1 MNNKFKFFDSDSLKD
16 IHKRL
21 FFSITIFTLVYFIV
35 FYRIA
40 DVMIFNKILVKIT
53 KDIETNQRGN
63 IYDRN
68 NILLASSIENYS
80 FAINAQKIQDNHC
93 NYTIS
98 KKLETILSI
107 PKEQIQNKLLKDSH
121 FVWIKRNISPREHQ
135 QIINLGEIGLRL
147 EKENNR
153 RIYPLENIT
162 SHVVG
167 YTNIDGKGQS
177 GIEKGLNKRLSKGID
192 INLSIDARIQESTH
206 NELIKTIKKF
216 SADSGLSIIL
226 NIKSGEIL
234 SMISYPDFNPNN
246 KKSFSKLNLFNKA
259 LQGNYEM
266 GSTFKPIT
274 IAMGLS
280 QKIIN
285 NEMTFDVS
293 KPIRQGKYTIEDFE
307 PYNGKLDI
315 KGIIVNSSNIGTA
328 KIAKKIGQKNQKSF
342 FKKIGFYDKIKIEIN
357 ESATP
362 LANRNNWGILETMT
376 IAYGHGFAVTPLHLA
391 RAYATLVNDGY
402 FVNPT
407 LLLNIKKNITDNKI
421 IENSTSKEIR
431 ELLRAVV
438 TDTDYTG
445 PRVRIEGYEIG
456 AKTGTAEL
464 IDSGKYNENAN
475 RTAFISIF
483 PSSDPEF
490 LVLAI
495 IENPKKIKE
504 ENFSITAATV
514 VAPLVKNII
523 LKMIKII
530 GIPQL
535 SNKKII
541 KANLDNNITLKNNV
555 AF

>member
-1 MNNKFKFFDSDSLKD
+1 MNKKFKFFDSDSLKD

-21 FFSITIFTLVYFIV
+21 FFSVTIFTLIYFVV

-40 DVMIFNKILVKIT
+40 DVMIFNKAIANISKEIQ
-53 KDIETNQRGN
+53 TNQRGN

-68 NILLASSIENYS
+68 NVLLASSIENYS
-80 FAINAQKIQDNHC
+80 LAVNAKKIQDYHC

-98 KKLETILSI
+98 KKLETILKI

-147 EKENNR
+147 EKEKNR
-153 RIYPLENIT
+153 RIYPLENIM

-167 YTNIDGKGQS
+167 YTDIDGEGQS
-177 GIEKGLNKRLSKGID
+177 GIEKGLNKKLSQGID
-192 INLSIDARIQESTH
+192 IKLSIDARIQESTH
-206 NELIKTIKKF
+206 NELIKRIKKF

-226 NIKSGEIL
+226 NIKTGEIL

-246 KKSFSKLNLFNKA
+246 KKSFSKVNLFNKA

-285 NEMTFDVS
+285 SEMTFDVS
-293 KPIRQGKYTIEDFE
+293 KPIQQGKYTIEDFE
-307 PYNGKLDI
+307 PYDGKLDI

-328 KIAKKIGQKNQKSF
+328 KIAKKIGEKNQKSF
-342 FKKIGFYDKIKIEIN
+342 FKKIGFYDKINIEID

-362 LANRNNWGILETMT
+362 LANKNNWGILETMT
-376 IAYGHGFAVTPLHLA
+376 IAYGHGFAVTPLHLV
-391 RAYATLVNDGY
+391 RAYATIVNDGY

-407 LLLNIKKNITDNKI
+407 FLINGKKNITEDKV
-421 IENSTSKEIR
+421 IENNTSKKIR

-445 PRVRIEGYEIG
+445 PRVKIKGYEIG

-464 IDSGKYNENAN
+464 IDSGQYNENAN

-490 LVLAI
+490 LVLAM

-523 LKMIKII
+523 LEMIKII

-535 SNKKII
+535 SNKEII

>member
-1 MNNKFKFFDSDSLKD
+1 MNKKFKFFDSDSLKD

-21 FFSITIFTLVYFIV
+21 FFSVTIFTLIYFVV

-40 DVMIFNKILVKIT
+40 DVMIFNKAIANISKEIQ
-53 KDIETNQRGN
+53 TNQRGN

-68 NILLASSIENYS
+68 NVLLASSIENYS
-80 FAINAQKIQDNHC
+80 LAVNAKKIQDYHC

-107 PKEQIQNKLLKDSH
+107 PKEQIQNKLLKDNH
-121 FVWIKRNISPREHQ
+121 FVWIKRYISPREHQ
-135 QIINLGEIGLRL
+135 KIINLGEIGLRL
-147 EKENNR
+147 EKEKNR
-153 RIYPLENIT
+153 RIYPLENIM

-167 YTNIDGKGQS
+167 YTDIDGEGQS
-177 GIEKGLNKRLSKGID
+177 GIEKGLNKKLSQGID
-192 INLSIDARIQESTH
+192 IKLSIDARIQESTH
-206 NELIKTIKKF
+206 NELIKRIKKF

-226 NIKSGEIL
+226 NIKTGEIL

-246 KKSFSKLNLFNKA
+246 KKSFSKVNLFNKA

-285 NEMTFDVS
+285 SEMTFDVS
-293 KPIRQGKYTIEDFE
+293 KPIQQGKYTIEDFE
-307 PYNGKLDI
+307 PYDGKLDI

-328 KIAKKIGQKNQKSF
+328 KIAKKIGEKNQKSF
-342 FKKIGFYDKIKIEIN
+342 FKKIGFYDKINIEID

-362 LANRNNWGILETMT
+362 LANKNNWGILETMT
-376 IAYGHGFAVTPLHLA
+376 IAYGHGFAVTPLHLV
-391 RAYATLVNDGY
+391 RAYATIVNDGY

-407 LLLNIKKNITDNKI
+407 FLINGKKNITEDKV
-421 IENSTSKEIR
+421 IENNTSKKIR

-445 PRVRIEGYEIG
+445 PRVKIKGYEIG

-464 IDSGKYNENAN
+464 IDSGQYNENAN

-490 LVLAI
+490 LVLAM

-523 LKMIKII
+523 LEMIKII

-535 SNKKII
+535 SNKEII

>member
-1 MNNKFKFFDSDSLKD
+1 MNKKFKFFDSDSLKD

-21 FFSITIFTLVYFIV
+21 FFSVTIFTLIYFVV

-40 DVMIFNKILVKIT
+40 DVMIFNKAIANISKEIQ
-53 KDIETNQRGN
+53 TNQRGN

-68 NILLASSIENYS
+68 NVLLASSIENYS
-80 FAINAQKIQDNHC
+80 LAVNAKKIQDYHC

-107 PKEQIQNKLLKDSH
+107 PKEQIQNKLLKDNH
-121 FVWIKRNISPREHQ
+121 FVWIKRYISPREHQ
-135 QIINLGEIGLRL
+135 KIINLGEIGLRL
-147 EKENNR
+147 EKEKNR
-153 RIYPLENIT
+153 RIYPLENIM

-167 YTNIDGKGQS
+167 YTDIDGEGQS
-177 GIEKGLNKRLSKGID
+177 GIEKGLNKKLSQGID
-192 INLSIDARIQESTH
+192 IKLSIDSRIQESTH
-206 NELIKTIKKF
+206 NELIKRIKKF

-226 NIKSGEIL
+226 NIKTGEIL

-246 KKSFSKLNLFNKA
+246 KKSFSKVNLFNKA

-285 NEMTFDVS
+285 SEMTFDVS
-293 KPIRQGKYTIEDFE
+293 KPIQQGKYKIEDFE
-307 PYNGKLDI
+307 PYDGKLDI

-328 KIAKKIGQKNQKSF
+328 KIAKKIGEKNQKSF
-342 FKKIGFYDKIKIEIN
+342 FKKIGFYDKINIEID

-362 LANRNNWGILETMT
+362 LANKNNWGILETMT
-376 IAYGHGFAVTPLHLA
+376 IAYGHGFAVTPLHLV
-391 RAYATLVNDGY
+391 RAYATIVNDGY

-407 LLLNIKKNITDNKI
+407 FLINGKKNITEDKV
-421 IENSTSKEIR
+421 IENNTSKKIR

-445 PRVRIEGYEIG
+445 PRVKIKGYDIG

-490 LVLAI
+490 LVLAM

-523 LKMIKII
+523 LEMIKII

-535 SNKKII
+535 SNKEII